1 MSKDLKVILVKADY
15 CGHCRDFLPI
25 YEKAIELAEES
36 FSYAEFIIE
45 EMDKRINPIAYEN
58 FKSKYGEEILSKIEG
73 YPTVVLIFEK
83 DGKKIDTQIDHT
95 VGEKNEAAK
104 RFLNNLNNKYNTL
117 KSDSKKE
124 FVSVNQQQGGD
135 CKVNN
140 VEYNDKYKVKYIKYK
155 SKYLSLL
162 KSSF

>member
-15 CGHCRDFLPI
+15 CGHCRYFLPI
-25 YEKAIELAEES
+25 YEKAIELAQKS
-36 FSYAEFIIE
+36 LPNAEFAVE
-45 EMDKRINPIAYEN
+45 EMDQKINPMAHEN

-83 DGKKIDTQIDHT
+83 NGKKIDTQVEHT

-104 RFLNNLNNKYNTL
+104 NFLNNLNNKYNTL

-124 FVSVNQQQGGD
+124 FVSVNPQQGGD

-140 VEYNDKYKVKYIKYK
+140 DVTNDKYKVKYIKYK